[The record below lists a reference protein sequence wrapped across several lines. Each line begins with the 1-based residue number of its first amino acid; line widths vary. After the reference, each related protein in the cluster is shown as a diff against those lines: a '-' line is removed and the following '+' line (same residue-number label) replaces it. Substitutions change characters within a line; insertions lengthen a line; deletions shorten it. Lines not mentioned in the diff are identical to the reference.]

1 MAFRGLRNRA
11 LDGASERSPSHQ
23 PMEMSGW
30 RWLLFMAMARFE
42 IPEETYLRIPNAKAT
57 RRDVLVD
64 VHAKHEPAAPP
75 ENAIE

>member
-1 MAFRGLRNRA
+1 MAFRGLRNRF
-11 LDGASERSPSHQ
+11 LNGAPERSPSDR
-23 PMEMSGW
+23 PMSMSGW

-42 IPEETYLRIPNAKAT
+42 IPEETYLRIPNAETT

-64 VHAKHEPAAPP
+64 VHAKREAAAPA

>member
-1 MAFRGLRNRA
+1 
-11 LDGASERSPSHQ
+11 
-23 PMEMSGW
+23 MEMSGW